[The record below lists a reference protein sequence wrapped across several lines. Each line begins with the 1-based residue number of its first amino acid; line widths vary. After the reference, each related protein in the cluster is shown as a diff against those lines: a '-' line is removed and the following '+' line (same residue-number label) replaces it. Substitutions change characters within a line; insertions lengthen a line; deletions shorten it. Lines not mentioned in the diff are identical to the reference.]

1 MGASSDNEAQ
11 PEPDVANQ
19 HDQPDEEDQEDGLVV
34 GSSAGLLYLDEGRVV
49 HQPVVDVCLAGPEA
63 GDGGLRG
70 ELLALPGPVDLGSLA
85 AALQLVV
92 EDVVAR
98 EGVLR
103 PGQVE
108 LGDQPQPDLH
118 LPPPVP
124 VVVGGHHV

>member
-19 HDQPDEEDQEDGLVV
+19 HDQADEEDQEDGLVV

-70 ELLALPGPVDLGSLA
+70 ELLALPGPVDLGPLA
-85 AALQLVV
+85 AAVQLVV

-108 LGDQPQPDLH
+108 LGDQSQPDLH